1 MNCFISICTENFYL
15 SRVVIWLEVSS
26 KSFTQ
31 DSARSTWLILDWLTD
46 WSGVLKKESAARI
59 FLFDMVVRGEIN
71 VYTMPFEIK
80 IPVGYGWLNIM

>member
-1 MNCFISICTENFYL
+1 MNYFISICTE
-15 SRVVIWLEVSS
+15 SRVVIWLEVSL

-31 DSARSTWLILDWLTD
+31 DSRARSTWLILDWLTD
-46 WSGVLKKESAARI
+46 WSGVLKKESAARV

-71 VYTMPFEIK
+71 AYTMPFEIK